1 MGVPLRT
8 GGEVWGGLCLLPR
21 NFFEFLYQNSKF
33 LCILCSKYSYRLA
46 DCFTRI
52 GNTPGIEI
60 YWRSF
65 QHFGNRPIITP
76 SGKLRAKK
84 RQKLLKEIAR
94 RLHCFFLVH
103 FRIYFILLKF
113 FKGGGLRAWP
123 PIAPLT
129 TPLCIPHAV
138 LIFDPSQCFLSRTA
152 LKCKARSCDR
162 IMLSI
167 CL

>member
-65 QHFGNRPIITP
+65 QHFGNRPIITL
-76 SGKLRAKK
+76 SGKLCDKNAPKITKRNCAKIT
-84 RQKLLKEIAR
+84 L
-94 RLHCFFLVH
+94 FFLVH
-103 FRIYFILLKF
+103 FRIYSLKIF
-113 FKGGGLRAWP
+113 EGGGLGAWP
-123 PIAPLT
+123 PIAPDYAAVQT
-129 TPLCIPHAV
+129 TRCIN
-138 LIFDPSQCFLSRTA
+138 F
-152 LKCKARSCDR
+152 
-162 IMLSI
+162 
-167 CL
+167 